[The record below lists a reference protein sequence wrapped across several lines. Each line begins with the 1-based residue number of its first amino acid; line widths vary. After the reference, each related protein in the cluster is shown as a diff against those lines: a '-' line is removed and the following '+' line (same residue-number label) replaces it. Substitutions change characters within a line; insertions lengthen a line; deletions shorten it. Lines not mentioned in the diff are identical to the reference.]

1 MRWFAAALTMTAT
14 VAVAVATPA
23 VAQRTSENAV
33 TSADDA
39 FGTSVGNE
47 SVGLYSSDEVRGFSP
62 GAAGNFRMDSLY
74 LGGIFVGNPRLLAG
88 TTVKVGLSAQ
98 GYPFPAP
105 TGIVDLSMRPAGR
118 EPLLSGVLYRGW
130 RTGIELDGQLPI
142 SDTLSVAGGVGFNRF
157 MDNPGGDHAYYYSA
171 GIAPLWRPNDHTQ
184 VRAYYAIE
192 YSPMDR
198 STPFIF
204 VNGPHLPPVIP
215 YRFQGQHWAAWRN
228 RNDSTGMFGHTSF
241 GDWRLAAGIF
251 RQVQQNPESYNTLM
265 VDTAA
270 DGAARYLV
278 NIHPHRRSDSNA
290 GEVRLTRTF
299 EEGPRRHNLY
309 LSAKGRL
316 RTGDFGGEQV
326 VDFGPFTVGEVP
338 PRFPEPDVEFGE
350 EASDKLRQLTGGIAY
365 HGLWPGVGE
374 FSVGVQKTRYR
385 KTISPPDAEAIV
397 TRADPWLYNAT
408 LAVNLF
414 KGAVAY
420 AGYTRGLEDS
430 GVAPEIAVNRSEA
443 PPALLTS
450 QKDIGF
456 RYAFGPM
463 RLVVGGFDV
472 RKPYFNLDPGLVY
485 RQLGTVRHRGL
496 EISLAGAPVEGLNI
510 VAGAVLMKPRVSG
523 DAVELGLIG
532 EKAVGKA
539 ETTIIANADYRLPF
553 APAFS
558 VNLGVNHLG
567 ERPGSADNLLIVPGR
582 TIVELGGRY
591 RFQLAK
597 FPATFR
603 LQVSNLL
610 DDYAWNVTEFGG
622 FRRVPP
628 RRLQGTLSVDF

>member
-1 MRWFAAALTMTAT
+1 MRKAATALAT
-14 VAVAVATPA
+14 IAAVGAATP
-23 VAQRTSENAV
+23 VFAQRAGENAV

-62 GAAGNFRMDSLY
+62 GAAGNIRMDGLY
-74 LGGIFVGNPRLLAG
+74 LGGIFVGNPRLNAG
-88 TTVKVGLSAQ
+88 SAVKVGLSAQ

-105 TGIVDLSMRPAGR
+105 TGIVELSMRPAGS
-118 EPLLSGVLYRGW
+118 EPLLSGVAYGGW
-130 RTGIELDGQLPI
+130 RTGLELDGQLPV
-142 SDTLSVAGGVGFNRF
+142 SETLSIAGGVGFNRF
-157 MDNPGGDHAYYYSA
+157 MDNPGGDHAYYYTA
-171 GIAPLWRPNDHTQ
+171 GIAPEWRPDDGTR
-184 VRAYYAIE
+184 VRAYYGIE
-192 YSPMDR
+192 YSPRDR

-204 VNGPHLPPVIP
+204 VNGPHLPPEIP
-215 YRFQGQHWAAWRN
+215 YRFQGQDWAAWRN
-228 RNDSTGMFGHTSF
+228 RTHSMGAFGHTTF
-241 GDWRLAAGIF
+241 GGWRIAAGIF
-251 RQVQQNPESYNTLM
+251 RQAFSNPESYNTLM

-278 NIHPHRRSDSNA
+278 NIHPPRTTNSNA

-316 RTGDFGGEQV
+316 RRGEFGGEQV
-326 VDFGPFTVGEVP
+326 VDFGPITVGEVP
-338 PRFPEPDVEFGE
+338 PEFPEPDVEFGE
-350 EASDKLRQLTGGIAY
+350 ETRDKLRQMTGGIAY

-385 KTISPPDAEAIV
+385 KTISPPDADPIV
-397 TRADPWLYNAT
+397 TRAQPWLYNAT

-414 KGAVAY
+414 KGLVAY
-420 AGYTRGLEDS
+420 GGYTRGLEDS

-450 QKDIGF
+450 QKDIGI

-496 EISLAGAPVEGLNI
+496 EISLTGQPIEGLNI
-510 VAGAVLMKPRVSG
+510 VTGAVLMKPRVSG

-532 EKAVGKA
+532 KRAVGKA
-539 ETTIIANADYRLPF
+539 ETTIIANVDYRLPF

-582 TIVELGGRY
+582 TMIDLGGRY
-591 RFQLAK
+591 RFELAK
-597 FPATFR
+597 NPATFR
-603 LQVSNLL
+603 LQVTNLL
-610 DDYAWNVTEFGG
+610 DDYAWNVTEFGA
-622 FRRVPP
+622 FRRTSP
-628 RRLQGTLSVDF
+628 RRVQGTLSVDF